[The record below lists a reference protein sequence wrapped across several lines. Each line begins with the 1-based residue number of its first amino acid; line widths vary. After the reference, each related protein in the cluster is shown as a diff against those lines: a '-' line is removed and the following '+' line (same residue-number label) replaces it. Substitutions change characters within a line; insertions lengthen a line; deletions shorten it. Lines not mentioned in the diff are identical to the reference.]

1 MSSPHTCQLRVRPWS
16 ALAIVAATLVLPP
29 GANGQGREPAAVD
42 VSTLDSLIAR
52 ALVTSPSIRAAAAR
66 LDAARAR
73 VAPAGLRADPMLMV
87 GVQNLPVTDP
97 GFRDEMTMKMV
108 GISQSVPYPGK
119 LRLQRR
125 AAEQEVTAAQAGV
138 DQAHLMVARALRAA
152 YYDLIFTDQALEI
165 VRRNQEMLAA
175 LIPVSEAHYSS
186 GTGAQ
191 ADVLR
196 LRVEAARLADEA
208 TVLSEERRAALARLN
223 AVLIQPSDAAI
234 DVPTL
239 PARIRRAAVSDSARS
254 ITFVSPLLGSRVADS
269 PIPRVD
275 SLQSLALRQNP
286 ALRAHEAMIAAQAAR
301 AELAR
306 KEHLPDFDLSLQYG
320 QRDALA
326 DMVSAIVSV
335 PLPVQKGRKQHAQA
349 AEARLQ
355 LAALEAEHHT
365 MRTELAAKV
374 VELHGAL
381 ERGRSQLALYV
392 KAILPQ
398 SRAALSS
405 AKTGYQVGR
414 VDFISLLEAQ
424 ATVFQYETQYHRA
437 LTDFAKT
444 LALLEEQV
452 GSEVLR

>member
-1 MSSPHTCQLRVRPWS
+1 MSSIHTCRWRVRPWS
-16 ALAIVAATLVLPP
+16 AVAIIAATLVLSP
-29 GANGQGREPAAVD
+29 GANGQVREPAAVD

-52 ALVTSPSIRAAAAR
+52 ALVTSPSIRAATAR
-66 LDAARAR
+66 LDAARAH

-87 GVQNLPVTDP
+87 GVQNLPVSDP
-97 GFRDEMTMKMV
+97 GFRDDMTMKML

-125 AAEQEVTAAQAGV
+125 TAEHELTAAHAGV
-138 DQAHLMVARALRAA
+138 DQARLVVARELRSA

-223 AVLIQPSDAAI
+223 AALNQPSD
-234 DVPTL
+234 VPIGRPTI
-239 PARIRRAAVSDSARS
+239 PERIRRAAVRDSARS
-254 ITFVSPLLGSRVADS
+254 ITFVSPALGSRVANS
-269 PIPRVD
+269 PIPTLD
-275 SLQSLALRQNP
+275 SLQSLAIRQNP
-286 ALRAHEAMIAAQAAR
+286 ALRAHEAMIAAQATR

-320 QRDALA
+320 QRDRFV
-326 DMVSAIVSV
+326 DMVSAIVSI
-335 PLPVQKGRKQHAQA
+335 PLPLQKGRKQDAQA
-349 AEARLQ
+349 AEVRSE

-365 MRTELAAKV
+365 MRNELAAKV

-398 SRAALSS
+398 ARAALSS
-405 AKTGYQVGR
+405 ATTGYQVGR